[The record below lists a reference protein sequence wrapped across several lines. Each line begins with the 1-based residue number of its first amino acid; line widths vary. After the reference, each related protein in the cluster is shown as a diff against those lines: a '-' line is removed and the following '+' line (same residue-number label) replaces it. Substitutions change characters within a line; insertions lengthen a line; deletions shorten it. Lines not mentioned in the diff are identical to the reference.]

1 MNEKILFKDRLVLLR
16 KELKLTQYQL
26 AEKLGFSRGQIGNY
40 EQGTREPD
48 QETLLKISNFFDVS
62 LDYLLG
68 KTEYRKF
75 NPEKLTDRDKKD
87 IQNDLKNIMDNFR
100 NRKGDQ
106 KYYNGVELDDDGL
119 ELMEAAMNIALEQIK
134 IKNKKKYTPNK
145 HRK

>member
-1 MNEKILFKDRLVLLR
+1 MATFAERIKLERLNLNLKQNE
-16 KELKLTQYQL
+16 L
-26 AEKLGFSRGQIGNY
+26 AEKLFLDRTSISKYETGKQI
-40 EQGTREPD
+40 P
-48 QETLLKISNFFDVS
+48 ETPTLEKLANFFDVS
-62 LDYLLG
+62 VDYLLG

-87 IQNDLKNIMDNFR
+87 IQNDLKNIMDKFK

-134 IKNKKKYTPNK
+134 IKNKKTYTPNK